1 MLNTRELPARA
12 CLVPYF
18 RALGSLKYAKQVL
31 QLTGVRVNGMEA
43 EQATESRKTVSVSRL
58 PDQKRLW
65 RQFGPL
71 AISGLFFPIA
81 RPFINATLSRTEDPA
96 VALAAYSV
104 TLGLTFPIMS
114 ALFALR
120 QIATALC
127 VDRDMTRRLSRL
139 TFVLGLVSTLILLGL
154 SIPTIFRILV
164 GNFMGIPTEITR
176 ICPPILVIL
185 AISTLPSIWR
195 GFHQGILVHY
205 GRTRPIGTAAIFYL
219 IAVIIT
225 MILGNAL
232 TPIHGAVLAAVATLV
247 GFLVNWLTVRRPSQ
261 RVIERRIPNRD
272 PKFDDTNRSVAYIL
286 RLYIPLAVSTIF
298 ISLTQPAIQAAMARM
313 PEAEISLAAFPVCY
327 TIAWLIRT
335 PLLHAQQLVIAH
347 TADRSAI
354 PGVGRFMFRLGLLH
368 VGLLGITA
376 LPPCSLFVFSTLMGL
391 SGPILEAAMLGFPWL
406 ISVPF
411 FQTLR
416 GFYSGTLISQGATKD
431 IQLAAIVRVVFL
443 GSTLIIGVLFLTVP
457 GILLAVWAGIISE
470 SAECITLRI
479 MLRRKLR

>member
-1 MLNTRELPARA
+1 
-12 CLVPYF
+12 
-18 RALGSLKYAKQVL
+18 
-31 QLTGVRVNGMEA
+31 MEV
-43 EQATESRKTVSVSRL
+43 EPETDSGKSVSAGRL

-81 RPFINATLSRTEDPA
+81 RPLINATLSRTEDPA

-104 TLGLTFPIMS
+104 TLGLTFPVMS
-114 ALFALR
+114 ALFGLR

-127 VDRDMTRRLSRL
+127 VDRDMTQRLSRM
-139 TFVLGLVSTLILLGL
+139 TFVLGSGSTLILLCL
-154 SIPTIFRILV
+154 SIPAIYRTLV
-164 GNFMGIPTEITR
+164 GDLMGIPAEITR
-176 ICPPILVIL
+176 IGPPILTIL

-205 GRTRPIGTAAIFYL
+205 GRTRPIGTAAVFYL
-219 IAVIIT
+219 VAVVIT
-225 MILGNAL
+225 IVSGTAL
-232 TPIHGAVLAAVATLV
+232 TLTHGAVLAAIATLM
-247 GFLVNWLTVRRPSQ
+247 GQLANWFFVRRPSL
-261 RVIERRIPNRD
+261 RVIDQRIPNRD
-272 PKFDDTNRSVAYIL
+272 PKFDDTNRSFAYIL
-286 RLYIPLAVSTIF
+286 KLYIPLAVSTIF

-335 PLLHAQQLVIAH
+335 PLLNAQQLVIAH

-354 PGVGRFMFRLGLLH
+354 PDVRRFIVRLGLVH
-368 VGLLGITA
+368 VAVMGITA
-376 LPPCSLFVFSTLMGL
+376 LPPCSLFVFGTLMGL
-391 SGPILEAAMLGFPWL
+391 SGSILEAAMLGYPWL
-406 ISVPF
+406 ISVPL
-411 FQTLR
+411 FQALR
-416 GFYSGTLISQGATKD
+416 SFYAGTLISQGATKD
-431 IQLAAIVRVVFL
+431 IQLASIVRVVFL
-443 GSTLIIGVLFLTVP
+443 GSTLIIGVLFLAIP